1 MNIENIVKQFSMIIK
16 ISWIFYERKKVENKK
31 KIIQVFNLDNLIE
44 ILYNN

>member
-44 ILYNN
+44 ISYNN

>member
-16 ISWIFYERKKVENKK
+16 ISWIFSARKKVENKK

-44 ILYNN
+44 ISYNN

>member
-16 ISWIFYERKKVENKK
+16 ISWIFSARKKVEKK

-44 ILYNN
+44 ISYNN

>member
-31 KIIQVFNLDNLIE
+31 K
-44 ILYNN
+44 NNPSI

>member
-31 KIIQVFNLDNLIE
+31 KK
-44 ILYNN
+44 